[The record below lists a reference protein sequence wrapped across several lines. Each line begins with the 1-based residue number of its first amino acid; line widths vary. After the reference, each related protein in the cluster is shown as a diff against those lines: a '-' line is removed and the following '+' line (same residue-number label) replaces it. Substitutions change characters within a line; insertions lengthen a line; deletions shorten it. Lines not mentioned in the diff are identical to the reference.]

1 MGAGVMLREYHY
13 ERGSGLTRSNIGH
26 LTTLST
32 TIPAGTHTVTCEI
45 LEDTNDPGGGHEF
58 RLIGIMGG

>member
-1 MGAGVMLREYHY
+1 MA
-13 ERGSGLTRSNIGH
+13 LTRSNIGH

-32 TIPAGTHTVTCEI
+32 TIPAGHHVVTCEI
-45 LEDTNDPGGGHEF
+45 LMDTSDPDGGHEF